1 MGDCVIVDVDV
12 IVHVNVNVI
21 VCVYDYVY
29 DYDSATTPTQFP
41 MSVTHYDAII
51 IGAGPG
57 GASAAYD
64 LAKAGART
72 LLIEKQKLPRH
83 KTCGGGVTYKV
94 AQCLPFDITP
104 TVERTINTVVFSYKM
119 AAPVELHSDKP
130 LVYMTRRSVF
140 DNYLTEQAV
149 GVGAQLM
156 DDTKVESLE
165 VTDDTAT
172 VRTNGGTFTA
182 DWLIGADGATGTVAR
197 TLGLM
202 QDVERMPGVESEVE
216 VQADVA
222 DYWRD
227 KMALDL
233 GSLRASYGWIFPKDD
248 HLNVGVGGIAFG
260 DDYGQQL
267 KRYDADHL
275 KLRVPRQE
283 RVRKNFGYVLPL
295 RKVGSPI
302 HKGRA
307 MLIGDAAGLV
317 EAFTGEGI
325 YWAVRSG
332 QLAAQAITGND
343 ANPAVVRRPP
353 SVVSASE
360 RYESLVDT
368 ELMPDLISARRWA
381 HIYLWAPKLC
391 YSLPR
396 RWTPMW
402 GAVCKIVRGERGYSD
417 IRKRLGA
424 FGFLENL
431 LPAAI

>member
-1 MGDCVIVDVDV
+1 
-12 IVHVNVNVI
+12 
-21 VCVYDYVY
+21 
-29 DYDSATTPTQFP
+29 

-51 IGAGPG
+51 IGAGPS

-149 GVGAQLM
+149 HVGAQLM
-156 DDTKVESLE
+156 DDTKVESIE

-182 DWLIGADGATGTVAR
+182 DWLLGADGATGTVAR

-222 DYWRD
+222 DYWRN

-248 HLNVGVGGIAFG
+248 HLNVGVGILIPTSTNTK
-260 DDYGQQL
+260 QL
-267 KRYDADHL
+267 RRYEIEHL
-275 KLRVPRQE
+275 TRRLSNPKHIRNR
-283 RVRKNFGYVLPL
+283 FGYILPV
-295 RKVGSPI
+295 RRPGSSI
-302 HKGRA
+302 HKGCA

-332 QLAAQAITGND
+332 QIAAETIVNQGSALDYELA
-343 ANPAVVRRPP
+343 
-353 SVVSASE
+353 
-360 RYESLVDT
+360 VDQR
-368 ELMPDLISARRWA
+368 LMPDLISARRWLNLYA
-381 HIYLWAPKLC
+381 WIPYSCYALPKKWPTLW
-391 YSLPR
+391 R
-396 RWTPMW
+396 
-402 GAVCKIVRGERGYSD
+402 AVCMIVQGKRRYSE
-417 IRKRLGA
+417 IHKRLGIL
-424 FGFLENL
+424 GFLENL
-431 LPAAI
+431 LPI

>member
-1 MGDCVIVDVDV
+1 M
-12 IVHVNVNVI
+12 
-21 VCVYDYVY
+21 
-29 DYDSATTPTQFP
+29 SA
-41 MSVTHYDAII
+41 SSATHYDAII

-57 GASAAYD
+57 GASAAHD
-64 LAKAGART
+64 LAKAGARA

-94 AQCLPFDITP
+94 TQHLPFDIAP
-104 TVERTINTVVFSYKM
+104 AVERTIHTVVFSYQM
-119 AAPVELHSDKP
+119 AKPVELHSQDP

-140 DNYLTEQAV
+140 DNFLTEQAV
-149 GVGAQLM
+149 KAGAHLM
-156 DDTKVESLE
+156 DDTAVESIE
-165 VTDDTAT
+165 VSERGVT
-172 VRTNGGTFTA
+172 VRTHKGTFTA
-182 DWLIGADGATGTVAR
+182 DWLLGADGATGMVAR
-197 TLGLM
+197 SLGLM
-202 QDVERMPGVESEVE
+202 GDVERMPGVESEVE

-260 DDYGQQL
+260 DDYGQRL

-275 KLRVPRQE
+275 KLRLTKQE
-283 RVRKNFGYVLPL
+283 RVRKHFGYVLPL
-295 RKVGSPI
+295 RKIGSPI

-332 QLAAQAITGND
+332 QLAAQAICGTETTE
-343 ANPAVVRRPP
+343 AATVVGHQS
-353 SVVSASE
+353 SVVSPSA
-360 RYESLVDT
+360 RYEQLVDAQ
-368 ELMPDLISARRWA
+368 LMPDLISARRWA

-402 GAVCKIVRGERGYSD
+402 EAVCKIVRGERGYSD
-417 IRKRLGA
+417 IRQKLGPL
-424 FGFLENL
+424 GFLENL
-431 LPAAI
+431 LPTAI

>member
-1 MGDCVIVDVDV
+1 MIVDVD
-12 IVHVNVNVI
+12 
-21 VCVYDYVY
+21 DYE
-29 DYDSATTPTQFP
+29 YDSATTPTQFP
-41 MSVTHYDAII
+41 MSATHYDAII

-57 GASAAYD
+57 GASAAYN

-130 LVYMTRRSVF
+130 LVYMTRRSIF
-140 DNYLTEQAV
+140 DHYLTEQAV

-165 VTDDTAT
+165 VSESTAI
-172 VRTNGGTFTA
+172 VRTNTGSFTA
-182 DWLIGADGATGTVAR
+182 DWLLGADGATGTVAR

-260 DDYGQQL
+260 DDYGQKL

-325 YWAVRSG
+325 YWSVRSG
-332 QLAAQAITGND
+332 QLAAQAITGEGGKGMGEGI
-343 ANPAVVRRPP
+343 
-353 SVVSASE
+353 SATA
-360 RYESLVDT
+360 RYEQFVDT

-381 HIYLWAPKLC
+381 HIYLWAPRLC

-402 GAVCKIVRGERGYSD
+402 DAVCKIVHGERGYSD